1 MRALRLPS
9 ALAALALLSLTAVS
23 SAQGALPRALTA
35 HTLRCHQSYA
45 NYGPMGNL
53 DHYGYLSS
61 WTVRISTAGAYEA
74 VGDDLKDG
82 SGAVT
87 YRAGQL
93 RFTSGPFHDATAG
106 WVLTGRYV
114 RRGARLPHDWVKGRR
129 YPLVLRSVHR
139 KHADA
144 APPRRQTDAL
154 SFFHCR

>member
-1 MRALRLPS
+1 VRTLRLPTT
-9 ALAALALLSLTAVS
+9 LAALALLSLTTAA
-23 SAQGALPRALTA
+23 SAHGALPRALTA

-61 WTVRISTAGAYEA
+61 WTVRISPAGRYEVA
-74 VGDDLKDG
+74 GDDLKSG
-82 SGAVT
+82 SGAAT

-93 RFTSGPFHDATAG
+93 RFTSGPFHDAMAG
-106 WVLTGRYV
+106 WVLAGTYV
-114 RRGARLPHDWVKGRR
+114 KGGARMPHDTVKGRR
-129 YPLVLRSVHR
+129 FPLVLRSLHS